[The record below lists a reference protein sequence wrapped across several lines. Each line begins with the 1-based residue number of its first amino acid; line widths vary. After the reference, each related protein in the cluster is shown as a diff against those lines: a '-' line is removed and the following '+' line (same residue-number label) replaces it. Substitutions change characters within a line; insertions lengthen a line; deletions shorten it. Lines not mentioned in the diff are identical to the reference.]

1 LQTFLPYASFEDS
14 AAVLD
19 NRRLGKQRVEGTQ
32 ILTILLTPN
41 YRGAWRNHPAVRMW
55 RGYEEALRLYI
66 NAVVT
71 EWIGRGYRNS
81 LATYD
86 LTGRPIV
93 FPFWLGDPRL
103 HDSHKSNLLR
113 KDFSYYSQ
121 FGWDVPPDLPY
132 YWPV

>member
-1 LQTFLPYASFEDS
+1 MQTFLPYASFEDS